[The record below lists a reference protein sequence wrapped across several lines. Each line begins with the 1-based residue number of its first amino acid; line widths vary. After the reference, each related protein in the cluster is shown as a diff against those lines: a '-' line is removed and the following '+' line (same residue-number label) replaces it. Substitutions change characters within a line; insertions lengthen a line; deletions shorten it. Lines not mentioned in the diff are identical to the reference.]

1 MQNKANVKIG
11 KITISIV
18 ATKPYPNEQR
28 TMNNERHSKQTQS
41 KPISNDQSQVQAKSK
56 PISTAKTPCPACQPK
71 HCPGPPTGPGAWEPC
86 KDEFQWISVPGSAL
100 RYVSPLASLG
110 RNDAAVE
117 HPPVGE
123 AATWAMQR
131 GSAFTFSKW
140 YYSVLSCG
148 GEGAA
153 GSVADIFFSRV
164 ASRIPQ
170 VLVNCAGVALLAGCE
185 EPFG

>member
-1 MQNKANVKIG
+1 MQNKANVKMG
-11 KITISIV
+11 KMSISIV
-18 ATKPYPNEQR
+18 ATKAYANKQR
-28 TMNNERHSKQTQS
+28 TMSNEPYSKQTQS
-41 KPISNDQSQVQAKSK
+41 KPISNAQ
-56 PISTAKTPCPACQPK
+56 TPCPACRPRDCHVAALLAK
-71 HCPGPPTGPGAWEPC
+71 TSLHKFPRSLLTLGLSIPP
-86 KDEFQWISVPGSAL
+86 L
-100 RYVSPLASLG
+100 
-110 RNDAAVE
+110 
-117 HPPVGE
+117 GE
-123 AATWAMQR
+123 AATQAMQR